1 MKTQLTIDLNAVS
14 HMRFFYRQQEGIE
27 RRTKLLQSVHG
38 ENLKDKD
45 DFAFPY
51 LMEYPGETRI
61 ERARRMGILD
71 IWTAVCVYQFR
82 NNHSIEFTGQQAIK
96 KRNAYNY
103 HIYGKSK
110 HKRDTGREQTAHS
123 A

>member
-1 MKTQLTIDLNAVS
+1 MNAQLTIDLNSVS
-14 HMRFFYRQQEGIE
+14 YIKFFYRQQEGIE
-27 RRTKLLQSVHG
+27 RRTRLRWSVHG

-45 DFAFPY
+45 EFAFPY
-51 LMEYPGETRI
+51 LVEYPLETRI
-61 ERARRMGILD
+61 ERARRMEILD
-71 IWTAVCVYQFR
+71 VWTAVCVYQFR

-110 HKRDTGREQTAHS
+110 HKRDTRREQTSHS